1 MPTTSQ
7 PAAGTAVHA
16 DWTTGM
22 VMGRNDAE
30 TTASTLAV
38 GTATYAAVG
47 AGVVFA
53 SDADG
58 RYIQGAGSSGFEQW
72 NLGGD
77 FGPEYTILVLIKWA
91 SSGGEQWI
99 VGRDLNPPRKLWLV
113 SKTTGVPE
121 AVLFKTTNTF
131 DTSYSAG
138 STAIPTSGVTS
149 VLLRVRN
156 DAGTYKAK
164 LQVGTTAIAEQAYSG
179 TPESVTGSE
188 TICFGAR
195 DGAGRDSTAQ
205 KIYARFIWNYALSDS
220 DMNAL
225 GANGW
230 AVYDSNTPASDLTGN
245 VTLNAVSPA
254 GTLADA
260 GPTSL
265 SGGVTLDA
273 VAPSGTLGL
282 QPGTVTASAL
292 KNWSG
297 SLQTS
302 VTIPVVTVLSMTTG
316 AQVLALTDQVTHAIT
331 ADLAITSTS
340 LIPGVTYMV
349 AGWNADGSQRFAVP
363 LAAT

>member
-7 PAAGTAVHA
+7 PAAGTAVHS
-16 DWTTGM
+16 DWLSGM

-47 AGVVFA
+47 AGTVFA
-53 SDADG
+53 TDADG
-58 RYIQGAGSSGFEQW
+58 RYMRGGGGSGFEQW
-72 NLGGD
+72 NLSGD

-113 SKTTGVPE
+113 SKTDGVPE
-121 AVLFKTTNTF
+121 AVLFKTTNTTDGF
-131 DTSYSAG
+131 YSAG
-138 STAIPTSGVTS
+138 STSIPTSGVTS

-164 LQVGTTAIAEQAYSG
+164 LQVGATAIAEQAYSG
-179 TPESVTGSE
+179 TPESVAGGE
-188 TICFGAR
+188 VVCFGAR
-195 DGAGRDSTAQ
+195 DGSGRDSTAQ
-205 KIYARFIWNYALSDS
+205 KIYARFIWNRALSDT
-220 DMNAL
+220 DCATL

-265 SGGVTLDA
+265 SGDVTLGA

-282 QPGTVTASAL
+282 EPGTVTVSAL

-302 VTIPVVTVLSMTTG
+302 VTIPVVTVLSLATG
-316 AQVLALTDQVTHAIT
+316 AQVLALTDQVTDAST
-331 ADLAITSTS
+331 ADLEITSTS
-340 LIPGVTYMV
+340 LVAGTTYMV
-349 AGWNADGSQRFAVP
+349 AGWNADGSNRFAVP
-363 LAAT
+363 LTAA